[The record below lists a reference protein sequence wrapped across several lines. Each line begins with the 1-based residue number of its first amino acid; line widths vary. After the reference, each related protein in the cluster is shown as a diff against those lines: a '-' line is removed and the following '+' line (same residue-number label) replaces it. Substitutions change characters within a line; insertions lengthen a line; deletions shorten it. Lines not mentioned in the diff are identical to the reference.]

1 MIEFTNYT
9 MFRDDIRSHGLEYAA
24 RHTAELGFDSVEF
37 LDILPSDRPM
47 LPLLGSP
54 EYVKEILNKY
64 HLSVA
69 CYTVA
74 LQLLTDNQADI
85 EQQMMK
91 HIDFAAAIGAPMVHH
106 TLVPNLSLEKDAPS
120 YDVVLS
126 KIFDSAERIA
136 AYCNKLGMTCLYEP
150 QGMYFNGV
158 EGLKGFFD
166 KIKGLGYNVGVCGDF
181 GNSVFVDTAPELVF
195 EEFAD
200 SIKHVHIKDFL
211 ITDNLAE
218 IGDKKAFCS
227 QGGKWLCETDFGSGS
242 IHIDQC
248 FNILKRANYKG
259 KISFEFVT
267 DDRSVKEIMQTV
279 YSLFDSTPHH
289 S

>member
-9 MFRDDIRSHGLEYAA
+9 MFRDDIRNHGLDYAA

-54 EYVKEILNKY
+54 ENVKGILNKY

-74 LQLLTDNQADI
+74 LQLLTEHQA
-85 EQQMMK
+85 EFENQMMN

-106 TLVPNLSLEKDAPS
+106 TLVPNLTLEKDAPS
-120 YDVVLS
+120 YDEVLS

-136 AYCNKLGMTCLYEP
+136 AYCNKLGITCLYEP
-150 QGMYFNGV
+150 QGMYFNGID
-158 EGLKGFFD
+158 GLKNFFD
-166 KIKGLGYNVGVCGDF
+166 KMTARGHDVGICGDF
-181 GNSVFVDTAPELVF
+181 GNSVFVDVPSEFVF
-195 EEFAD
+195 ECFSN

-211 ITDNLAE
+211 VTDNPDD

-227 QGGKWLCETDFGSGS
+227 KGGSWICETDFGYGS
-242 IHIDQC
+242 INIEQC
-248 FNILKRANYKG
+248 FNVLKQVNYTG

-267 DDRSVKEIMQTV
+267 DDASVKKIMQMV
-279 YSLFDSTPHH
+279 YSLF
-289 S
+289 